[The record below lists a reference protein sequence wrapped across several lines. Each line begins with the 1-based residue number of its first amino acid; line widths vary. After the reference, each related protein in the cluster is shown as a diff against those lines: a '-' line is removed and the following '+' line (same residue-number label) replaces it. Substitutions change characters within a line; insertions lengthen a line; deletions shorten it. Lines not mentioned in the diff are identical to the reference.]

1 MSERSGCARERDKKA
16 MSINREEVILVD
28 VKDNEIGSVDKTTA
42 HVGDGCLH
50 RAFSVFIMN
59 DHGQILL
66 QRRAFSK
73 YHCPGLWANSC
84 CSHPQPGEDIED
96 SAQTRLQEEL
106 GINAAISS
114 IGKVVYKIRL
124 PNGLVEHEL
133 DHIFVGFYSGIV
145 NPNPAEVFDCK
156 WLDVSTLR
164 NDISMDT
171 DSYVPWLQDVLPVL
185 LQYLSS
191 FSCQKINT

>member
-1 MSERSGCARERDKKA
+1 MSSWARERDTNA
-16 MSINREEVILVD
+16 MSTNREEVILVD
-28 VKDNEIGSVDKTTA
+28 VKDNEIGSVDKISA
-42 HVGDGCLH
+42 HVGDGRLH
-50 RAFSVFIMN
+50 RAFSVFILN

-96 SAQTRLQEEL
+96 SAKTRLQEEL
-106 GINAAISS
+106 GINAAISR
-114 IGKVVYKIRL
+114 IGKVLYQVRL

-145 NPNPAEVFDCK
+145 NPNPTEVFECK

-171 DSYVPWLQDVLPVL
+171 DSYVPWLREVLPVL